1 MACGS
6 PRLIA
11 CPISP
16 RRWGALA
23 GSRLDP
29 RQTHIS
35 PISLRESTGMRSRPG
50 DTGLVLLVPAAD
62 PTVGPWREAHDP
74 SAAEGMPAH
83 ITVLYPFIAVGSLN
97 DQVIDEIAAIC
108 REMPTMEFTFAEF
121 GHFPGVLW
129 LKPNTISIS
138 QLVLRVEVVGPI
150 ASHTDS
156 RILKWS
162 PI

>member
-1 MACGS
+1 
-6 PRLIA
+6 
-11 CPISP
+11 
-16 RRWGALA
+16 
-23 GSRLDP
+23 
-29 RQTHIS
+29 
-35 PISLRESTGMRSRPG
+35 
-50 DTGLVLLVPAAD
+50 
-62 PTVGPWREAHDP
+62 
-74 SAAEGMPAH
+74 MPAH
-83 ITVLYPFIAVGSLN
+83 ITVIYPFIAVGSLN

>member
-1 MACGS
+1 
-6 PRLIA
+6 
-11 CPISP
+11 
-16 RRWGALA
+16 
-23 GSRLDP
+23 
-29 RQTHIS
+29 
-35 PISLRESTGMRSRPG
+35 MRSRPG